1 MNDPVI
7 EGYTE
12 LVQVAQGGFG
22 IVYRGR
28 REALDQDVAVK
39 VLSLPNLSERDL
51 DRFTRECRAAGNLS
65 WHPHVVAVTD
75 SGTTSTGQP
84 YLAMEYLDNGSLA
97 DRLVADG
104 PLPWADVVD
113 IGIQVAGALGAAHA
127 AGTLHRDL
135 KPENVL
141 VGHFGEAKLGDFGIA
156 AVEGGART
164 ATGHASYT
172 VTHVAPEILRG
183 QRPDERSDLYGLA
196 STLFT
201 LLTGR
206 TPFAGDDP
214 DEPIATIITRALTE
228 PAPHLTG
235 IPEPLADLLE
245 QTLDKDPDH
254 RPQTAQ
260 ALGEALQQI
269 QRDNNLPVTDLRLAR
284 TTTTKPAPDAAPRGD
299 SRRTIHVG
307 PTTPIEPEPARPEPA
322 DPNATIT
329 LSPVEP
335 ASEPETPPPPPP
347 DPDQTPPPPPPDPAA
362 PTPSRS
368 KTSLL
373 IGLAVIAVLALGAGA
388 FFVLSGGDDS
398 GTDLVADDGNPRTG
412 TLTVD
417 PGPPLIAATGDDL
430 WVADEG
436 DGGASRYDPS
446 TGELDLSLDAT
457 ASSPTAVAATDDG
470 LFWLVTT
477 SELVAVDKNAD
488 EEQVVDSFGF
498 GQTDAMDAVSG
509 TNCAGG
515 ALGGHVWLLDV
526 GTTRDSPKVD
536 CFTAATVDGPGQDAQ
551 TSIDLGGTGGTDAG
565 LTDLAATET
574 DLWVTTTNLDGSGD
588 GGVIRVDPEAGEVV
602 ASIVT
607 EIAPGSPLTFK
618 PVAVDAGEAGVWAV
632 EPQSG
637 LIEINA
643 SDNSVGRT
651 VELPMSRLEPVDVAV
666 AGDAVWVTVASGV
679 AKVDAGS
686 AEVVDTIELDGA
698 PSQII
703 ATEDDVWVV
712 IDDTVQHLDPT

>member
-1 MNDPVI
+1 MSPDVPVI

-214 DEPIATIITRALTE
+214 DEPIDLGGVDGVTPEQQATAESIVRSTVADLPQWADYRDAEAAGFHSIGDGG
-228 PAPHLTG
+228 TG
-235 IPEPLADLLE
+235 IEHFINPEFQD
-245 QTLDKDPDH
+245 DP
-254 RPQTAQ
+254 
-260 ALGEALQQI
+260 
-269 QRDNNLPVTDLRLAR
+269 
-284 TTTTKPAPDAAPRGD
+284 
-299 SRRTIHVG
+299 TI
-307 PTTPIEPEPARPEPA
+307 
-322 DPNATIT
+322 
-329 LSPVEP
+329 L
-335 ASEPETPPPPPP
+335 
-347 DPDQTPPPPPPDPAA
+347 DPDQPESLVYD
-362 PTPSRS
+362 
-368 KTSLL
+368 TSD
-373 IGLAVIAVLALGAGA
+373 
-388 FFVLSGGDDS
+388 GDRR
-398 GTDLVADDGNPRTG
+398 LVAAMYMLEEG
-412 TLTVD
+412 L
-417 PGPPLIAATGDDL
+417 PLEDVPD
-430 WVADEG
+430 
-436 DGGASRYDPS
+436 
-446 TGELDLSLDAT
+446 
-457 ASSPTAVAATDDG
+457 
-470 LFWLVTT
+470 F
-477 SELVAVDKNAD
+477 
-488 EEQVVDSFGF
+488 
-498 GQTDAMDAVSG
+498 
-509 TNCAGG
+509 GG
-515 ALGGHVWLLDV
+515 ALMQWHTHQNLCYTAEGVLGGLTNGEGECPEGLFLPEPTPMIHVWIEPHPC
-526 GTTRDSPKVD
+526 GP
-536 CFTAATVDGPGQDAQ
+536 FAALEGIG
-551 TSIDLGGTGGTDAG
+551 GGTIEEGEEVLCD
-565 LTDLAATET
+565 
-574 DLWVTTTNLDGSGD
+574 
-588 GGVIRVDPEAGEVV
+588 EAH
-602 ASIVT
+602 
-607 EIAPGSPLTFK
+607 
-618 PVAVDAGEAGVWAV
+618 
-632 EPQSG
+632 
-637 LIEINA
+637 
-643 SDNSVGRT
+643 
-651 VELPMSRLEPVDVAV
+651 
-666 AGDAVWVTVASGV
+666 
-679 AKVDAGS
+679 
-686 AEVVDTIELDGA
+686 GA
-698 PSQII
+698 P
-703 ATEDDVWVV
+703 A
-712 IDDTVQHLDPT
+712 